1 MIENGLV
8 GASWTR
14 PDDMSAESFDTGF
27 RALSQSRLEAE
38 LAELAYG
45 EDFPVEVEP
54 YGMTTWWTLGQ
65 LVANARLRPGGLL
78 VDLACGRGGPGL
90 WLARATAASL
100 VGVDWSAAGVE
111 EATRRAPSF
120 VPEGRARFVVGDL
133 AATGLPDESADV
145 VMCMD
150 AVFFAPD
157 RVAALREVFRV
168 LRPGGRY
175 LFTASERSQTEVA
188 RHAVPDWEP
197 LLRAAG
203 LDLEIRLEIPKFA
216 EQLRRMYEVWL
227 ANLDRIRAELGE
239 EAATSMETEA
249 TTVGPALQEGQGRFI
264 VAGRP

>member
-1 MIENGLV
+1 MSDVAV
-8 GASWTR
+8 GASWDR

-27 RALSQSRLEAE
+27 RALSRSGLETE
-38 LAELAYG
+38 LAEIAYG
-45 EDFPVEVEP
+45 DDLPVEVEP

-65 LVANARLRPGGLL
+65 LVANARLRPGGHL

-90 WLARATAASL
+90 WLARATAATL
-100 VGVDWSAAGVE
+100 VGVDWSVAGVE

-120 VPEGRARFVVGDL
+120 VPAGRARFVVGDL

-157 RVAALREVFRV
+157 RVAALREAFRV

-175 LFTASERSQTEVA
+175 LFTASERACSEVA

-197 LLRAAG
+197 LLGAAG
-203 LDLEIRLEIPKFA
+203 LDLEVRLEIPRFA
-216 EQLRRMYEVWL
+216 EQLRKMYEVWL
-227 ANLDRIRAELGE
+227 TNLDRIRAELGDQAASSMQN
-239 EAATSMETEA
+239 EAQ
-249 TTVGPALQEGQGRFI
+249 TVGPVLQEGQGKFF
-264 VAGRP
+264 VAYRP